1 MRSRRLTVV
10 AVVALLACLAG
21 QAPAQLSPPPAA
33 PAGAALRLGALLP
46 LTGPGAWFGAEIKQG
61 LDLAA
66 AELDPGGRRGG
77 ATSGGGAAE
86 SGPPAAGSA
95 ESKTDTGP
103 RPPAAAPAAETAP
116 ATASPETTKASSPP
130 PEPIEPTGRPR
141 TLTLVVQAVDVQP
154 LDVRDA
160 EAETNRMLGAGVNAI
175 LTASPTPALAV
186 YPIAAARDVL
196 VLHAGLATERFPA
209 TSRSLFQLRLSAAAR
224 ADVMGAYAW
233 QRGIRRL
240 GVLGDSDA
248 FGRSVRAAVAAR
260 WRQQGGHL
268 AHDESVS
275 LEASDLRAR
284 LRAVARLAPEA
295 VVLGFQGTAL
305 GEAARAIRDAGYAG
319 QILAMDDDRA
329 ALLAGGRAADGA
341 LILADAFVPLPGTR
355 GARFARA
362 YEARHGQP
370 PSRFAAS
377 AYETATLLAE
387 AAELSI
393 RQGRGVTGSRLRE
406 VLVGGRRFP
415 SLYAGDVVVR
425 EDGAIAR
432 PLALFRVVRDGLTFE
447 TYVALDGRVIGIPK
461 GSDP

>member
-1 MRSRRLTVV
+1 M
-10 AVVALLACLAG
+10 
-21 QAPAQLSPPPAA
+21 
-33 PAGAALRLGALLP
+33 
-46 LTGPGAWFGAEIKQG
+46 
-61 LDLAA
+61 
-66 AELDPGGRRGG
+66 
-77 ATSGGGAAE
+77 
-86 SGPPAAGSA
+86 
-95 ESKTDTGP
+95 
-103 RPPAAAPAAETAP
+103 
-116 ATASPETTKASSPP
+116 
-130 PEPIEPTGRPR
+130 
-141 TLTLVVQAVDVQP
+141 
-154 LDVRDA
+154 RDA

-209 TSRSLFQLRLSAAAR
+209 TSRSLFQLRPSAAAR
-224 ADVMGAYAW
+224 ADVLGAYAW

-240 GVLGDSDA
+240 GVLGDSDG

-305 GEAARAIRDAGYAG
+305 GEAARALRDAGYAG
-319 QILAMDDDRA
+319 QILATDDDRA

-362 YEARHGQP
+362 YEARYGQL
-370 PSRFAAS
+370 PSRFAAC

-447 TYVALDGRVIGIPK
+447 TYVALDGRAIGVPK